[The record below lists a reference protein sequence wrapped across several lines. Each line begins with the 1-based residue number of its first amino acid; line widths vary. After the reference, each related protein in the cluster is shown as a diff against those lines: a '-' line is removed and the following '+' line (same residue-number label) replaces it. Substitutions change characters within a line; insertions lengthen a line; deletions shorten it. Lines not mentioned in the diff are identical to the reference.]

1 MAACSPGEPVVH
13 ASHTRISAGVGAVGG
28 SHICAVA
35 VFRGVSRAT
44 VALTLLGAGPMK
56 AMS

>member
-1 MAACSPGEPVVH
+1 MH